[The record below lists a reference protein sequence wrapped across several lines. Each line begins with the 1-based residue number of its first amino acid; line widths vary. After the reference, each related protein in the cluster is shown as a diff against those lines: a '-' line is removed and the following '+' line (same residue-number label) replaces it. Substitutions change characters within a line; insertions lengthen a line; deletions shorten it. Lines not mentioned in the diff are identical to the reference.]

1 MHFSEKMLDHFEHP
15 RNVGTMDEADLDV
28 GTATI
33 TATQCGDI
41 TKLHLRIDE
50 TGRIV
55 DVKFKTFGCG
65 AAIASGSMAT
75 EWIKGKTIE
84 EAGEVKDA
92 HIAEELELP
101 PLKVHCSVMTEN
113 AVRTA
118 IDDWKRKNGKL

>member
-15 RNVGTMDEADLDV
+15 RNVGTMDENDPAV
-28 GTATI
+28 GTANI
-33 TATQCGDI
+33 TANQCGDI
-41 TKLHLRIDE
+41 TKLHLRIDD

-84 EAGEVKDA
+84 EAIKVKDA
-92 HIAEELELP
+92 HIAKELELP
-101 PLKVHCSVMTEN
+101 PHKVHCSVMTEN
-113 AVRTA
+113 AVSTA
-118 IDDWKRKNGKL
+118 INDWKQKNGKL

>member
-15 RNVGTMDEADLDV
+15 RNVGSMDEDDPAV
-28 GTATI
+28 GTASI
-33 TATQCGDI
+33 TANQCGDI
-41 TKLHLRIDE
+41 TKLHLRIDD

-84 EAGEVKDA
+84 EAVKVKDA
-92 HIAEELELP
+92 HIAKELELP
-101 PLKVHCSVMTEN
+101 PHKVHCSVMTEN
-113 AVRTA
+113 AVGTA

>member
-15 RNVGTMDEADLDV
+15 RNVGTMDESDPAV

-33 TATQCGDI
+33 IATQCGDM
-41 TKLHLRIDE
+41 TKLHLRIDQ
-50 TGRIV
+50 TRRIV

-65 AAIASGSMAT
+65 AAIASASLAT
-75 EWIKGKTIE
+75 EWIKGKTVDQAVRI
-84 EAGEVKDA
+84 KDV
-92 HIAEELELP
+92 HLAEELELP
-101 PLKVHCSVMTEN
+101 PHKVHCSVMTEG

>member
-1 MHFSEKMLDHFEHP
+1 MPFSEKMLDHFDHP
-15 RNVGTMDEADLDV
+15 RNVGTMDDTDPAV
-28 GTATI
+28 GTASI
-33 TATQCGDI
+33 TANQCGDI
-41 TKLHLRIDE
+41 TKLHLRIDD

-84 EAGEVKDA
+84 EAVKVKDA
-92 HIAEELELP
+92 QIAKELELP
-101 PLKVHCSVMTEN
+101 PHKIHCSVMTEN
-113 AVRTA
+113 AVGTA

>member
-15 RNVGTMDEADLDV
+15 RNVGTMDETDPAV
-28 GTATI
+28 GTANI
-33 TATQCGDI
+33 TANQCGDI
-41 TKLHLRIDE
+41 TKLHLRIDD

-84 EAGEVKDA
+84 EAIQVKDA
-92 HIAEELELP
+92 HIAKELELP
-101 PLKVHCSVMTEN
+101 PHKIHCSVMTEN
-113 AVRTA
+113 AVATA

>member
-1 MHFSEKMLDHFEHP
+1 MHFSEKMMDHFEHP
-15 RNVGTMDEADLDV
+15 RNVGTMDEDDPAV
-28 GTATI
+28 GTANI
-33 TATQCGDI
+33 TANQCGDI

-84 EAGEVKDA
+84 EAIKVKDA
-92 HIAEELELP
+92 HIAKELELP
-101 PLKVHCSVMTEN
+101 PHKVHCSVMTEN
-113 AVRTA
+113 AVSTA

>member
-15 RNVGTMDEADLDV
+15 RNVGTMDETDPAV
-28 GTATI
+28 GTANI
-33 TATQCGDI
+33 TANQCGDI
-41 TKLHLRIDE
+41 TKLHLRIDD

-84 EAGEVKDA
+84 EAIKVKDA
-92 HIAEELELP
+92 HIAKELELP
-101 PLKVHCSVMTEN
+101 PHKVHCSVMTEN
-113 AVRTA
+113 AVSTA
-118 IDDWKRKNGKL
+118 IKDWKRKNGKL

>member
-15 RNVGTMDEADLDV
+15 RNVGTMDEADPAV

-41 TKLHLRIDE
+41 TKLHLRIDDAE
-50 TGRIV
+50 RIV

-65 AAIASGSMAT
+65 AAIASGSLAT

-84 EAGEVKDA
+84 EAVKIKDV
-92 HIAEELELP
+92 HIGKELELP
-101 PLKVHCSVMTEN
+101 PNKIHCSVMTEH
-113 AVRTA
+113 AVQTA
-118 IDDWKRKNGKL
+118 IDDWKKKNGKL